1 MQPQAGAADFNRFR
15 GIART
20 PELFGQLREGNRRRV
35 SLDPTPKILDA
46 LAIGHVGYCVVT
58 VVVATPV
65 RPELSVTVSRT
76 VKVLTLGY
84 V

>member
-1 MQPQAGAADFNRFR
+1 MSHAPTGALERRHQALRSDLAAR
-15 GIART
+15 G
-20 PELFGQLREGNRRRV
+20 
-35 SLDPTPKILDA
+35 LDA